1 MTRSVMPA
9 KAGISWLIVL
19 AARLRNA
26 WIPVATGM
34 TEEARSRMDFSL
46 RSK

>member
-9 KAGISWLIVL
+9 KAGIQVIF
-19 AARLRNA
+19 RRQTENP

-34 TEEARSRMDFSL
+34 TEEVRSRKDFSL